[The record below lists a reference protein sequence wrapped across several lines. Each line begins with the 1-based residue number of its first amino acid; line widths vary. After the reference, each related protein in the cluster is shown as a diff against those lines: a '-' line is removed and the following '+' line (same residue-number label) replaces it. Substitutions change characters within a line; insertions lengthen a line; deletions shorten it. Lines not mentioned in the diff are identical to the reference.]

1 MKNRRCFFIGHRN
14 APESI
19 YTNIVSTIEKLIV
32 ENGVKE
38 FIVGNYGMFDS
49 MVIRA
54 LQQLK
59 TKYPDIV
66 LLLLTPYHPSV
77 KSVVKPNS
85 FDEIYY
91 PEGMES
97 VPYKAAI
104 IEANKKAISRSEF
117 VIAYFKHSASNTAK
131 FIEYAK
137 YNGVNIYYI
146 DWIKKLYGLMKY
158 NSNFGITLIFWVM
171 FYWCY
176 FEIKL

>member
-1 MKNRRCFFIGHRN
+1 MKMKNKRCFFIGHRN

-19 YTNIVSTIEKLIV
+19 YQNIISTIEKLVV
-32 ENGVKE
+32 ENDVKE
-38 FIVGNYGMFDS
+38 FVVGNYGMFDS

-59 TKYPDIV
+59 VKYPNIV

-77 KSVVKPNS
+77 KTAIKPKN

-91 PEGMES
+91 PESMES

-104 IEANKKAISRSEF
+104 IEANKKAISSSEYI
-117 VIAYFKHSASNTAK
+117 IAYLKHSSSNTVK

-137 YNGVNIYYI
+137 RRDVKIYYV
-146 DWIKKLYGLMKY
+146 D
-158 NSNFGITLIFWVM
+158 
-171 FYWCY
+171 
-176 FEIKL
+176 